1 MLLLSLPLPQLRW
14 VPGGVALGLADLA
27 QLDCA
32 PSEEL
37 MLSLPLDSSS
47 EEEQPVPPAHRFRR
61 KFLFSMVL
69 LERLA

>member
-37 MLSLPLDSSS
+37 MSLPLDSSS